1 MSELN
6 NMKVPFYSYGNIND
20 DSDFEMAKTLISSQ
34 DNNLKYKIRDDFETI
49 MDPIFKDYIIRNK
62 IELCNYNLL

>member
-20 DSDFEMAKTLISSQ
+20 DSDFEMAKTLISS
-34 DNNLKYKIRDDFETI
+34 
-49 MDPIFKDYIIRNK
+49 
-62 IELCNYNLL
+62 